1 MTRIVVASCMS
12 LVLGIGL
19 AAAQTPQPDQGMQH
33 RPIKALS
40 DQQVE
45 DLKSG
50 RGMGLALAAELNGF
64 PGPLHLL
71 ELADKLALSPE
82 QRASIAALFEA
93 MKAEAVV
100 LGEKLIAQEAELDRL
115 FAGRSVTPDS
125 LRSATGA
132 IGAIQAELRHAHL
145 KYHLSAAALVSPEQ
159 TRRYIEVRGY
169 VGDGRANRHHPHR

>member
-1 MTRIVVASCMS
+1 MTRTVIASCMS

-19 AAAQTPQPDQGMQH
+19 AAAQTPQAYQGMQQ

-40 DQQVE
+40 DQQVD

-50 RGMGLALAAELNGF
+50 RGAGLALAAELNGF

-71 ELADKLALSPE
+71 ELADQLALSPE

-93 MKAEAVV
+93 MNAEAVV
-100 LGEKLIAQEAELDRL
+100 LGERLIAQEAELDRL

-132 IGAIQAELRHAHL
+132 IGATQAELRHAHL
-145 KYHLSAAALVSPEQ
+145 KYHLSAAAMVSPEQ
-159 TRRYIEVRGY
+159 TQRYLELRGY
-169 VGDGRANRHHPHR
+169 AEGSHAIRHHPHR